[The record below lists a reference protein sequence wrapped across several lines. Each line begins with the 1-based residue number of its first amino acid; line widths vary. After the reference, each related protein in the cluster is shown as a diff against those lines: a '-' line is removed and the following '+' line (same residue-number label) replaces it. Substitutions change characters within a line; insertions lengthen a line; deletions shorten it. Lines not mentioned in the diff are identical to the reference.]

1 MNTILLR
8 NQGILP
14 GGTVPALFDRK
25 QSLLDLP
32 GFPKV
37 QEERRAGLSLPRDLL
52 VVFEFRPVAL
62 PLWPGCQGGQL
73 YPHGIFRA

>member
-1 MNTILLR
+1 MNTIFLR

-37 QEERRAGLSLPRDLL
+37 QEEREELG
-52 VVFEFRPVAL
+52 
-62 PLWPGCQGGQL
+62 
-73 YPHGIFRA
+73 